1 MRRMQPGPME
11 NQACF
16 ISAGSGHL
24 ITRIY
29 RSKGGKEEERQRER
43 EKERGIMG
51 STEESC
57 ALRRR
62 RLFSILSA
70 VGPE

>member
-43 EKERGIMG
+43 ERKREG
-51 STEESC
+51 
-57 ALRRR
+57 
-62 RLFSILSA
+62 
-70 VGPE
+70 